1 MPTTTETATTT
12 STSVRKL
19 PKPLRKANVVYK
31 ILMACLSGVSVCL
44 TAFSDIDP
52 LYYQIVSI
60 LGTAFPVVWT
70 QVLDE
75 CKQYVEQST
84 PTPGSPA
91 SPATDVTID
100 IPVDSSV

>member
-1 MPTTTETATTT
+1 MND
-12 STSVRKL
+12 STVAAAARVRKL

-60 LGTAFPVVWT
+60 LGTALPVVWT

-84 PTPGSPA
+84 PTPASPA
-91 SPATDVTID
+91 SPASPSSD
-100 IPVDSSV
+100 ISVPSQV

>member
-1 MPTTTETATTT
+1 MPATTT
-12 STSVRKL
+12 SSVRKL

-70 QVLDE
+70 QVLDA
-75 CKQYVEQST
+75 CKQYTEQAT
-84 PTPGSPA
+84 PTSPG

>member
-1 MPTTTETATTT
+1 MNDSSVAAATAR
-12 STSVRKL
+12 VRKL

-44 TAFSDIDP
+44 TAFSDINP

-60 LGTAFPVVWT
+60 LGTALPVVWT

-84 PTPGSPA
+84 PTPASPA
-91 SPATDVTID
+91 SPSSD
-100 IPVDSSV
+100 ISVPSQV